1 MISIQDSNAR
11 WRTLLQEQYTREIQV
26 LASSWP
32 TNQVLTINFSDIQAW
47 DPNFAQSLIEYPK
60 PILRAATESL
70 RALCSEG
77 GWEIDPTLRI
87 IELPFDCKKSL
98 REVGSDYI
106 SSLISSEVVVTKVSE
121 LKPRIYNA
129 FFRCFI
135 CNTIT
140 EIPQL
145 NELELIE
152 PINCDA
158 IDLGGCGRS
167 VGGGKDATKFELI
180 EENVILVDNQWV
192 EIQELPENVTGGAQ
206 PARATVLAEAD
217 LANVLLPGM
226 RVIVNMVPFIRSE
239 KTRGS
244 KTPMF
249 NVYYSLVSVEYE
261 NTPFNE
267 IEISEED
274 IELINQ
280 ISKRDDLQD
289 LLTNSI
295 APSIFG
301 AGKLQ
306 MVKRSLV
313 MQLFSGVSRRYPD
326 GTRARGDIHILLMG
340 DPGVAKSQL
349 LTYMSQI
356 SPRGKYASGGGISGA
371 GLTAAAVKDAFN
383 DGRFSL
389 EAGLLVLA
397 DSGLAAIDEFD
408 KMNKDDRSRMH
419 EAMEQQKIHISKGGI
434 NATMRTRCAVLAA
447 ANPEQGR
454 FSNRSQA
461 GYDISPLFEE
471 VKLPPALI
479 SRFDIIW
486 LLRDD
491 IVKEQ
496 DTQIAEHIL
505 SNRST
510 GISEILIEEGREMD
524 PKVVDEEATMKK
536 GYSGEDQLTIPTFRK
551 YVAWAKRT
559 IHPTL
564 TPDAKDRITNFY
576 IETRSK
582 FHEDDNSVPI
592 TARALE
598 GLVRLAEARARTR
611 LSQEATDDD
620 AKYAIA
626 LFNNWRYELQG
637 DEFDEGLILTG
648 RPAKKRSAEHET
660 LQVIRQ
666 LSGGKFEV
674 EVAQGDILN
683 EMARQNFDEYEVEDA
698 LASLNNRG
706 QIFTPLV
713 GRWRLSS

>member
-11 WRTLLQEQYTREIQV
+11 WRTFLQEQYTREIQV

-70 RALCSEG
+70 RALCAEG

-87 IELPFDCKKSL
+87 IELPHDCKKSL

-106 SSLISSEVVVTKVSE
+106 GSLISSEVVVTKVSE

-129 FFRCFI
+129 SFRCFI
-135 CNTIT
+135 CNSIT
-140 EIPQL
+140 EIQQE

-152 PINCDA
+152 PINCD
-158 IDLGGCGRS
+158 DLNGGCGRS

-180 EENVILVDNQWV
+180 HENVTLVDNQWI

-226 RVIVNMVPFIRSE
+226 RVTVNMVPFIRSE

-249 NVYYSLVSVEYE
+249 NVYYSLMSVEYE

-280 ISKRDDLQD
+280 ISKREDLQE
-289 LLTNSI
+289 LLANSI

-313 MQLFSGVSRRYPD
+313 MQLFSGVSRRYSD

-408 KMNKDDRSRMH
+408 KMNTDDRSRMH

-491 IVKEQ
+491 IIKEQ

-510 GISEILIEEGREMD
+510 GVSEILIEEGRVMD
-524 PKVVDEEATMKK
+524 PKIVDDESVMKK

-576 IETRSK
+576 IDTRSK

-611 LSQEATDDD
+611 LSQEATDED

-648 RPAKKRSAEHET
+648 RPAKKRSAEQHT
-660 LQVIRQ
+660 LNVINQ
-666 LSGGKFEV
+666 LSEGKQDFDV
-674 EVAQGDILN
+674 PTGDILN
-683 EMARQNFDEYEVEDA
+683 EMARLNFDEHEVEDA
-698 LASLNNRG
+698 LKQLSLRS
-706 QIFTPLV
+706 QIYTPGA
-713 GRWRLSS
+713 GRWRFVN